1 MSSRCAWIGWV
12 VSLLLTCALLGRAH
26 AASGA
31 GASDDPCLKETEC
44 REHYQRAIG
53 LYESGRYEAALP
65 EFQAAYQSRPQP
77 WLLINIGRTL
87 HRLGRLDDAIAYYNR
102 YEQAAAN
109 DDPEA
114 VKKVREYKAQA
125 EVLLSAKGAAAGTNP
140 GASPGSGTPAA
151 GDPTLTPADPTTG
164 GPAKDPAPAKTPQP
178 VYKKWWFW
186 TAIGGGAAVILITG
200 IAVGVTANSRAP
212 IPGDA
217 VVYMPTF

>member
-1 MSSRCAWIGWV
+1 MSLRCARIGWIM
-12 VSLLLTCALLGRAH
+12 SLLLALTLAGSAH
-26 AASGA
+26 AAGPGSGSGLA
-31 GASDDPCLKETEC
+31 DDPCLKETEC

-87 HRLGRLDDAIAYYNR
+87 HRLGRLDEAITFYNR
-102 YEQAAAN
+102 YEQAAPN
-109 DDPEA
+109 DDPETT
-114 VKKVREYKAQA
+114 KKVREYKAQA
-125 EVLLSAKGAAAGTNP
+125 EVLLSAKGASGTN
-140 GASPGSGTPAA
+140 GATPSATPGSATDQPVAAVSGA
-151 GDPTLTPADPTTG
+151 GDKPR
-164 GPAKDPAPAKTPQP
+164 AKDPQP

-200 IAVGVTANSRAP
+200 IAVGVSANGRAP